1 MAIVTRKRG
10 CATMDKNW
18 IDLAE
23 GIVGLAIKDYLEAVQ
38 IIGRGEPKTKK
49 QAEKYRRALRRQR
62 EVEAFFQSAWFAKL
76 TGISGKVALASIR
89 QRMGLA

>member
-1 MAIVTRKRG
+1 
-10 CATMDKNW
+10 MDKNW

-23 GIVGLAIKDYLEAVQ
+23 GIVGLAIKDYQEAVQ
-38 IIGRGEPKTKK
+38 IIGRGEPKTEK
-49 QAEKYRRALRRQR
+49 QAEKYRKALRRRR

-89 QRMGLA
+89 QWMGLA